1 MTLNTTNICP
11 KPRQLNGP
19 WYNTWHTSYNKQF
32 EAPGLVFEC
41 IKAFHKN
48 NKHPDEGARR

>member
-19 WYNTWHTSYNKQF
+19 WYNTWHTGYNKQF